1 MNLEIMMLANCFLLV
16 VMSFLNPELPCDE
29 LIAAVPL
36 LIAVAAA
43 DAAIGLGI
51 LVVIFKHKNSVLL
64 KHFERLAG

>member
-1 MNLEIMMLANCFLLV
+1 
-16 VMSFLNPELPCDE
+16 MSFLNPELPCDE
-29 LIAAVPL
+29 LIAAIPL

-64 KHFERLAG
+64 KHFERLTG